1 MSAQIDGP
9 LTINLEA
16 GELVCCAGQ
25 NDYDLYII
33 HTGKL
38 LIYVND
44 GTKVTPLAYLGA
56 GEYLGELS
64 FFDHM
69 PRSAHVATLEPT
81 TLIQIPVEELGK
93 QFPEWLIT
101 IAQNITS
108 KLRRTGDVIRQKGIR
123 KTNVETIKP
132 LTIDEQRHYYQLVE
146 KFKEENNITP

>member
-1 MSAQIDGP
+1 MSERIDGP
-9 LTINLEA
+9 LTLNLKA

-25 NDYDLYII
+25 QDFDLYII
-33 HTGKL
+33 HSGKL

-44 GTKVTPLAYLGA
+44 GTKVTPLAYLGE

-64 FFDHM
+64 FFDRM

-81 TLIQIPVEELGK
+81 TLIQVPVEGLGK

-123 KTNVETIKP
+123 KQNVETIKP
-132 LTIDEQRHYYQLVE
+132 LSTDEQRYYYQLVE
-146 KFKEENNITP
+146 KFREENGITA

>member
-1 MSAQIDGP
+1 MAEKIDGP
-9 LTINLEA
+9 LTLNLEA

-25 NDYDLYII
+25 HDYDLYII
-33 HTGKL
+33 HSGKL

-81 TLIQIPVEELGK
+81 TLIQIPVDQLGQ

-123 KTNVETIKP
+123 KQNVETIKP
-132 LTIDEQRHYYQLVE
+132 LSIDEQRHYFQLVE
-146 KFKEENNITP
+146 KFKEMNNISN

>member
-1 MSAQIDGP
+1 MSEQIDGP

-25 NDYDLYII
+25 EDYDLYII
-33 HTGKL
+33 HSGKL

-64 FFDHM
+64 FFDRKS
-69 PRSAHVATLEPT
+69 RSAHVATLEPT
-81 TLIQIPVEELGK
+81 TLIQIPVDQLNK
-93 QFPEWLIT
+93 QFPDWLIT
-101 IAQNITS
+101 IAQNITQ

-123 KTNVETIKP
+123 KQNVETIKP
-132 LTIDEQRHYYQLVE
+132 LSIDEQRHYYQLVE
-146 KFKEENNITP
+146 KFKEANHITD

>member
-1 MSAQIDGP
+1 MNEQISGP
-9 LTINLEA
+9 LNLNLKA

-25 NDYDLYII
+25 QDYDLYII

-38 LIYVND
+38 LIYVNE

-64 FFDHM
+64 FFDHK

-81 TLIQIPVEELGK
+81 TLIQVPVDELGK

-123 KTNVETIKP
+123 KQNVESIKP
-132 LTIDEQRHYYQLVE
+132 LSIDEQRHYYQLVE
-146 KFKEENNITP
+146 SFKLENNIQV

>member
-1 MSAQIDGP
+1 MSDEISGP
-9 LTINLEA
+9 LTLNLKA

-25 NDYDLYII
+25 EDFDLYII
-33 HTGKL
+33 HSGKL

-44 GTKVTPLAYLGA
+44 GTKVTPLAYLGE

-81 TLIQIPVEELGK
+81 TLIQVPVEELER

-108 KLRRTGDVIRQKGIR
+108 KLRRTGDLIRQKGIR
-123 KTNVETIKP
+123 KQNVESIKP
-132 LTIDEQRHYYQLVE
+132 LTMDEQRHYYQLVE
-146 KFKEENNITP
+146 RFKSENNIQG